1 MKRRE
6 HVESIKWLF
15 GESKNKNEMTF
26 WKQTKLLLLF
36 DDFLTLNVF

>member
-6 HVESIKWLF
+6 HVESMKWLF

-26 WKQTKLLLLF
+26 CKQTKLLLF